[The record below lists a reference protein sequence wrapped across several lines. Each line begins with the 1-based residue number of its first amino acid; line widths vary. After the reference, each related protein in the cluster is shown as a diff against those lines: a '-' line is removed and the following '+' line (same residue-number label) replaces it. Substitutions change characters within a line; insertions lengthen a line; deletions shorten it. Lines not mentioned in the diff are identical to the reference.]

1 MKKTLI
7 SFLFIS
13 VLTSARAEIVNIG
26 IASNFS
32 ELSTVSFNPFGGYFR
47 DAIHLAIK
55 QRQDE
60 LKKNGIELKIK
71 EFDYGADDSRVAE
84 VAKSAVASDVSIVVG
99 YNYSSSALIAA
110 PIHVNSKLPML
121 SPSASANRLGTFG
134 SYVHLG
140 SFDNQFMAE
149 SLARLAKENLK
160 FQKALII
167 SAVDCAYCVDLS
179 QSFEKQFTILG
190 GEVVK
195 TLPVLQDDK
204 EFSGIISQLKDV
216 DFDFVFIPNQELT
229 SARIISAFVTGGYS
243 KPFLGADG
251 WGNEGKEFF
260 SVLKGKKFV
269 GYSVTHW
276 HPRLNTI
283 SSKKF
288 VDSYLKNFKKLP
300 NDTSVLAYDSM
311 NLLIDTIINNS
322 DRSRAGLE
330 NSLKKVKS
338 YRGVT
343 GNYAFRRHMA
353 PRKDILILKTKNS
366 QFEIDRVLK
375 LGAE

>member
-7 SFLFIS
+7 SFILIFFMS
-13 VLTSARAEIVNIG
+13 SASAEIVNIG

-55 QRQDE
+55 QREDE
-60 LKKNGIELKIK
+60 LKKSGIVLKLK
-71 EFDYGADDSRVAE
+71 EFDYGADDSRVSE
-84 VAKSAVASDVSIVVG
+84 VAKSAVASNVSIVVG

-110 PIHVNSKLPML
+110 PIHVSSKLPML

-134 SYVHLG
+134 SFVHLG
-140 SFDNQFMAE
+140 SFDNHFMAE
-149 SLARLAKENLK
+149 SLARLAKEKLK

-167 SAVDCAYCVDLS
+167 PAVDCAYCVDLS
-179 QSFEKQFTILG
+179 QSFEKQFVSLG
-190 GEVVK
+190 GDVVK

-204 EFSGIISQLKDV
+204 EFSGILAQLKDV
-216 DFDFVFIPNQELT
+216 EFDFVFIPNQELT
-229 SARIISAFVTGGYS
+229 SARIISAFVNGGHS

-276 HPRLNTI
+276 HPKLNTV
-283 SSKKF
+283 SSKNF
-288 VDSYLKNFKKLP
+288 VESYLENFKKLP

-311 NLLIDTIINNS
+311 NLLIDTIINNP
-322 DRSRAGLE
+322 DRSREGLE
-330 NSLKKVKS
+330 KSLRKIKTYK
-338 YRGVT
+338 GVT
-343 GNYAFRRHMA
+343 GNYAFLPHMA
-353 PRKDILILKTKNS
+353 PRKDILILKTRNS